1 MAEQIQKCQA
11 RLDVLD
17 ADMDRLLAEVEHKR
31 QRLAAETQ
39 ALRLPLTMLCLET
52 VAELAQQALRKSSC
66 SAAEQH
72 QIQQQLQ
79 EPCESS
85 RMAAYH
91 CLRRLHQDCPQCK
104 PKEPCAKGR
113 ALLIMRDL
121 VVLTVSLGKGEMN
134 PETLKTA
141 LEDAQ
146 GCGRNGLDKVELSQL
161 TLAFSKV
168 LSFGQSRDGFD
179 AKVRSANMFGSEI
192 SEEQVQHLWMVYS
205 ACARASPQYLSKNKA
220 SRRRSSTKR
229 SASPQRQ
236 LAVAASAAS
245 ASAASAS
252 MPMAMSESSHS
263 QETMNMWQHNAWHG
277 WDVSQ
282 THPSVPEMQPCNE
295 FGFFDTTGY
304 Y

>member
-1 MAEQIQKCQA
+1 M
-11 RLDVLD
+11 
-17 ADMDRLLAEVEHKR
+17 
-31 QRLAAETQ
+31 
-39 ALRLPLTMLCLET
+39 
-52 VAELAQQALRKSSC
+52 
-66 SAAEQH
+66 
-72 QIQQQLQ
+72 
-79 EPCESS
+79 
-85 RMAAYH
+85 
-91 CLRRLHQDCPQCK
+91 
-104 PKEPCAKGR
+104 GR

-161 TLAFSKV
+161 TLAFSKS
-168 LSFGQSRDGFD
+168 LTLGQSRDGFD

-192 SEEQVQHLWMVYS
+192 SEEQVQHLWMVYN

-220 SRRRSSTKR
+220 SRKHTKR

-263 QETMNMWQHNAWHG
+263 QETMSMWQLNAWHG
-277 WDVSQ
+277 WEERQRPPGLFDPGFDVSQ